1 MRSRGKTELAEAE
14 ATPLITRAKS
24 AYETVSEG
32 LDTAEQE
39 VSALQQEAS
48 QAKSELE
55 EAQQDLA
62 RARTEAEGEVQELRA
77 QLVEAEARAESAAT
91 CAQGAVA
98 AFGSIF
104 DAPSVEQGL
113 NSAVAELEELEP
125 TCEPALEAD

>member
-1 MRSRGKTELAEAE
+1 MSR
-14 ATPLITRAKS
+14 R
-24 AYETVSEG
+24 
-32 LDTAEQE
+32 
-39 VSALQQEAS
+39 
-48 QAKSELE
+48 KSELE

-62 RARTEAEGEVQELRA
+62 RARTEAEGEVQELQA

-125 TCEPALEAD
+125 TCAPALEAG